1 MASSTFNIFDTLKTK
16 SVLEVFALIP
26 RVFGFMWRSAPLLV
40 AGTSALRIVE
50 AVTPA
55 LTLWLMKVV
64 VDRIV
69 ASLGSPVDWSYVLMP
84 ILVVTALRLGN
95 SLVSQINNI
104 WGHILTERV
113 YSAAHSQLLAKAA
126 SLDIAFFEAPQ
137 FYDRLTQAK
146 RNVNRIQSVVWG
158 VPSFLQQFL
167 SLSAVFGLLT
177 ILHPLAVVLLICATL
192 PRIYYEGF
200 TARRRFDMETE
211 MMRNYRSSDYYG
223 DLPTQRE
230 KIKEIRVFGLR
241 QFLVDRFYKFRDTIV
256 RAIIKLNVRF
266 LKLDI
271 SINNLPTIAIA
282 LVWAY
287 AVYRTALGEVT
298 VGTLTMVVAAAQ
310 TAVSSLQG
318 LISSGGNLFQNTL
331 FITRFFELL
340 DLDPKSVKGSLEPPR
355 SKSPARVPS
364 PIRRGLELRNVS
376 FTYPGTTIEIL
387 KDVSFSIPVG
397 TKLAIVGENGA
408 GKTTLIKLLVRFYDP
423 NSGSIELDRT
433 DYRDYDL
440 RDIRANVSA
449 VFQDFVRYQIS
460 ASDNIG
466 VGNVEHLAN
475 RDAIVEAAKKAGAD
489 EFVTKL
495 PKGYETILGKT
506 FDEGV
511 DLSGG
516 EWQNL
521 AIARAFMSDSQIL
534 FLDEPTAA
542 LDAFGEAALY
552 ERFARLT
559 ENKTVI
565 FISHRFSTVRMA
577 DTIVVLEDGRV
588 IEQGD
593 HETLMKLDGKYR
605 LMFSTQAARYA

>member
-340 DLDPKSVKGSLEPPR
+340 DLDPKSVRGSLEPPR
-355 SKSPARVPS
+355 SQSPARVPS
-364 PIRRGLELRNVS
+364 PIRSGLELRNIS

-466 VGNVEHLAN
+466 VGNVGHLAN

-521 AIARAFMSDSQIL
+521 AIARAFMSESQIL

>member
-340 DLDPKSVKGSLEPPR
+340 DLDPKSVRGSLEPPR

-364 PIRRGLELRNVS
+364 PIRSGLELRNVS

-423 NSGSIELDRT
+423 NSGKNRT
-433 DYRDYDL
+433 RPNRLSRL
-440 RDIRANVSA
+440 RSA
-449 VFQDFVRYQIS
+449 
-460 ASDNIG
+460 
-466 VGNVEHLAN
+466 
-475 RDAIVEAAKKAGAD
+475 
-489 EFVTKL
+489 
-495 PKGYETILGKT
+495 
-506 FDEGV
+506 
-511 DLSGG
+511 
-516 EWQNL
+516 
-521 AIARAFMSDSQIL
+521 
-534 FLDEPTAA
+534 
-542 LDAFGEAALY
+542 
-552 ERFARLT
+552 
-559 ENKTVI
+559 
-565 FISHRFSTVRMA
+565 
-577 DTIVVLEDGRV
+577 
-588 IEQGD
+588 
-593 HETLMKLDGKYR
+593 
-605 LMFSTQAARYA
+605 

>member
-340 DLDPKSVKGSLEPPR
+340 DLDPKSVRGSLEPPR

-364 PIRRGLELRNVS
+364 PIRKGLELSNVS
-376 FTYPGTTIEIL
+376 FTYPGTDIEIL

-466 VGNVEHLAN
+466 VGNVGHLAN

-521 AIARAFMSDSQIL
+521 AIARAFMSESQIL

>member
-256 RAIIKLNVRF
+256 RAIIKLNIRF

-282 LVWAY
+282 MVWAY
-287 AVYRTALGEVT
+287 AVYRTAMGEVS
-298 VGTLTMVVAAAQ
+298 VGTLTMVVAAAHQ
-310 TAVSSLQG
+310 AVSSLQG

-340 DLDPKSVKGSLEPPR
+340 DLDPKSVRGSLEPPR
-355 SKSPARVPS
+355 SKSPAKIPS
-364 PIRRGLELRNVS
+364 PIRTGLELRNVS

-423 NSGSIELDRT
+423 TSGSIALDRT

-440 RDIRANVSA
+440 SDIRANVSA

-466 VGNVEHLAN
+466 VGNVGHLAN

-521 AIARAFMSDSQIL
+521 AIARAFMSESQIL

>member
-40 AGTSALRIVE
+40 AGTSTLRIVE

-230 KIKEIRVFGLR
+230 KIKEIRVFGLK

-256 RAIIKLNVRF
+256 RAIINLNVRF

-340 DLDPKSVKGSLEPPR
+340 DLDPKSVRGSLEPPR
-355 SKSPARVPS
+355 SQSPARVPS
-364 PIRRGLELRNVS
+364 PIRSGLELRNVS

-466 VGNVEHLAN
+466 VGNVGHLAN

-521 AIARAFMSDSQIL
+521 AIARAFMSESQIL

-593 HETLMKLDGKYR
+593 HETLMKLDAKYR

>member
-340 DLDPKSVKGSLEPPR
+340 DLDPKSVRGSLEPPR
-355 SKSPARVPS
+355 SKSPAKVPS
-364 PIRRGLELRNVS
+364 PIRSGLELRNVS

-423 NSGSIELDRT
+423 NSGRIELDRT

-466 VGNVEHLAN
+466 VGNVGHLAN

-521 AIARAFMSDSQIL
+521 AIARAFMSESQIL

-577 DTIVVLEDGRV
+577 DTIVVLENGRV

>member
-1 MASSTFNIFDTLKTK
+1 MASTTFNIFDTLKTK

-26 RVFGFMWRSAPLLV
+26 RVIGFMWRSAPLLV

-64 VDRIV
+64 VDRIM
-69 ASLGSPVDWSYVLMP
+69 ASLGSPVDWFYVLLP

-113 YSAAHSQLLAKAA
+113 YSSAHSQLLAKAA

-146 RNVNRIQSVVWG
+146 RNVFRIQMVVNG
-158 VPSFLQQFL
+158 VPGFLQQFL

-177 ILHPLAVVLLICATL
+177 ILHPLAVVLLIGATL

-223 DLPTQRE
+223 DLPTRRE

-256 RAIIKLNVRF
+256 RAIIELNVKF

-287 AVYRTALGEVT
+287 AVYRTAMGEVS

-310 TAVSSLQG
+310 QAVSSLQG
-318 LISSGGNLFQNTL
+318 LISSGGRLFQNTL

-340 DLDPKSVKGSLEPPR
+340 DLDPKSVKGSLAPPR
-355 SKSPARVPS
+355 SRSPAKVPT
-364 PIRRGLELRNVS
+364 PIKRGLELKNVS
-376 FTYPGTTIEIL
+376 FTYPGTEIEIL
-387 KDVSFSIPVG
+387 KDVSFSIPVN

-423 NSGSIELDRT
+423 TSGSIALDRT

-440 RDIRANVSA
+440 RDIRANISA
-449 VFQDFVRYQIS
+449 VFQDFVHYQIS

-475 RDAIVEAAKKAGAD
+475 HDAIVEAAKKAGAD
-489 EFVTKL
+489 EFISKL

-521 AIARAFMSDSQIL
+521 AIARAFMSESQIL

-577 DTIVVLEDGRV
+577 DTIVVLEDGRI

-605 LMFSTQAARYA
+605 MMFNTQAARYA

>member
-287 AVYRTALGEVT
+287 AVYRTVLGEVT

-340 DLDPKSVKGSLEPPR
+340 DLDPKSVRGSLEPPR
-355 SKSPARVPS
+355 SKSPAKVPS
-364 PIRRGLELRNVS
+364 PIRSGLELRNVS

-466 VGNVEHLAN
+466 VGNVGHLAN

-521 AIARAFMSDSQIL
+521 AIARAFMSESQIL

-593 HETLMKLDGKYR
+593 HETLMRLDGKYR

>member
-466 VGNVEHLAN
+466 VGNVGHLAN

-521 AIARAFMSDSQIL
+521 AIARAFMSESQIL

>member
-146 RNVNRIQSVVWG
+146 RNVNRIQSVVYG

-230 KIKEIRVFGLR
+230 KIKEIRVFGLK

-340 DLDPKSVKGSLEPPR
+340 DLDPKSVRGSLEPPR
-355 SKSPARVPS
+355 SQSPARVPS
-364 PIRRGLELRNVS
+364 PIRSGLELRNIS

-466 VGNVEHLAN
+466 VGNVGHLAN

-521 AIARAFMSDSQIL
+521 AIARAFMSESQIL

>member
-1 MASSTFNIFDTLKTK
+1 MASSTVNIFDTLKTK

-69 ASLGSPVDWSYVLMP
+69 ASLESPVDWSYVLMP

-230 KIKEIRVFGLR
+230 KIKEIRVFGLK

-364 PIRRGLELRNVS
+364 PIRSGLELSSVS
-376 FTYPGTTIEIL
+376 FTYPGTDIEIL

-466 VGNVEHLAN
+466 VGNVGHLAN

-521 AIARAFMSDSQIL
+521 AIARAFMSESQIL

>member
-69 ASLGSPVDWSYVLMP
+69 ASLGSNVDWSYVLMP
-84 ILVVTALRLGN
+84 ILVVTGLRLGN

-364 PIRRGLELRNVS
+364 PIRSGLELRNVS

-466 VGNVEHLAN
+466 VGNVGHLAN

-521 AIARAFMSDSQIL
+521 AIARAFMSESQIL

>member
-1 MASSTFNIFDTLKTK
+1 MPDQTFNIFDTLKTK

-26 RVFGFMWRSAPLLV
+26 RVFGFMWRAAPLLLT
-40 AGTSALRIVE
+40 GTSTLRIVE
-50 AVTPA
+50 AAAPA
-55 LTLWLMKVV
+55 LTLWFMKVV

-69 ASLGSPVDWSYVLMP
+69 ESLGGSVDWLYVLMP
-84 ILVVTALRLGN
+84 ILIVTAVQLGN
-95 SLVSQINNI
+95 ALVSQVNKI
-104 WGHILTERV
+104 WSHILTERV
-113 YSAAHSQLLAKAA
+113 YSSAHSQLLEKAA
-126 SLDIAFFEAPQ
+126 SLDLAFFEAPH
-137 FYDRLTQAK
+137 FYDRLTQAR
-146 RNVNRIQSVVWG
+146 RNVYRIQMVANG
-158 VPSFLQQFL
+158 VPSFVQQFL
-167 SLSAVFGLLT
+167 SLAAVFGLLT
-177 ILHPLAVVLLICATL
+177 ILHPLVVLLLICTTL

-223 DLPTQRE
+223 DLPTRRE

-241 QFLVDRFYKFRDTIV
+241 QFLVDRFHVYRETIV
-256 RAIIKLNVRF
+256 RAIIKLNIRF

-271 SINNLPTIAIA
+271 SINNLPMVGIA

-287 AVYRTALGEVT
+287 AVYQAVLGEIT

-310 TAVSSLQG
+310 TAVNSLQG
-318 LISSGGNLFQNTL
+318 LIQSGGRLFQNTL

-340 DLDPKSVKGSLEPPR
+340 DLDPRSIVGALEPRRAKGDAAFPT
-355 SKSPARVPS
+355 
-364 PIRRGLELRNVS
+364 PIRKGVELRNVR
-376 FTYPGTTIEIL
+376 FTYPGTDVEIL
-387 KDVSFSIPVG
+387 KDVSFNIPVG

-423 NSGSIELDRT
+423 TSGSIRLDDT
-433 DYRDYDL
+433 DFRDYAL
-440 RDIRANVSA
+440 PDIRKSVSA
-449 VFQDFVRYQIS
+449 VFQDFVRFQFS

-466 VGNVEHLAN
+466 VGNVAILEN
-475 RDAIVEAAKKAGAD
+475 RNRIEESARKAGAHD
-489 EFVTKL
+489 FVSKL
-495 PKGYETILGKT
+495 PNGYETILGKT

-521 AIARAFMSDSQIL
+521 AIARAFMSESQIL

-577 DTIVVLEDGRV
+577 DRIVVLEDGRV

-593 HETLMKLDGKYR
+593 HEMLMKLDGKYR
-605 LMFSTQAARYA
+605 SMFSTQAARYA

>member
-69 ASLGSPVDWSYVLMP
+69 ASLESPVDWSYVLMP

-287 AVYRTALGEVT
+287 AVYRTAMGEVS
-298 VGTLTMVVAAAQ
+298 VGTLTMVVAAAHQ
-310 TAVSSLQG
+310 AVSSLQG

-340 DLDPKSVKGSLEPPR
+340 DLDPKSVRGSLEPPR
-355 SKSPARVPS
+355 SKSPAKIPS
-364 PIRRGLELRNVS
+364 LIRTGLELRNVS

-423 NSGSIELDRT
+423 TSGSIALDRT

-440 RDIRANVSA
+440 SDIRANVSA

-466 VGNVEHLAN
+466 VGNVGHLAN

-521 AIARAFMSDSQIL
+521 AIARAFMSESQIL